1 MTQLKTRM
9 VIYYLNKCTFNSL
22 DQLNLPGQEMQ
33 GTFSVV
39 AKSYSLHL
47 NVQTVHSFI
56 SVRFDPTVA
65 RIKDRKE
72 KKKKH
77 HNLGFRFGFSI

>member
-1 MTQLKTRM
+1 
-9 VIYYLNKCTFNSL
+9 
-22 DQLNLPGQEMQ
+22 MQ

-65 RIKDRKE
+65 RIKGRKE
-72 KKKKH
+72 KKNKSIIIWALGLDFLYRIFNEKKVAS
-77 HNLGFRFGFSI
+77 NLYLMKYTFVFK